1 MRAALR
7 SCRSR
12 LGARA
17 WVAVLLGA
25 FVLPLHAVELSVLS
39 AGAVEPGI
47 RPALAAFERESGD
60 TVRIDFAAAPALRA
74 ALRAAPAADVIIVPQ
89 GTLDELAATGT
100 AVAAPRAPIGRVG
113 VGVAVRPGVAPPDI
127 GSADALKAALLSA
140 DTVVFNRASTG
151 IYVEAMLQRLGIA
164 DAVRAK
170 SERVPDGASVM
181 RRLLAGTAQRELGFG
196 AMTEISLFRDQGLQL
211 VGPLPAPLQ
220 NFTTYVALPWPGA
233 AAPDRADAVARLI
246 RYLQGAD
253 ARSLFVAAG
262 IAPAP

>member
-1 MRAALR
+1 MRC
-7 SCRSR
+7 CRSR
-12 LGARA
+12 MGART
-17 WVAVLLGA
+17 WVGVVLFA
-25 FVLPLHAVELSVLS
+25 FVLPLHAIELTVLS

-47 RPALAAFERESGD
+47 RPALAAFERESGH

-89 GTLDELAATGT
+89 GTLDELAAAGT
-100 AVAAPRAPIGRVG
+100 TVAGPRAPIGRVG
-113 VGVAVRPGVAPPDI
+113 VGVAMRAGVETPDI
-127 GSADALKAALLSA
+127 GSADALKATLLSA

-151 IYVEAMLQRLGIA
+151 IHVEAMLQRLGIA

-170 SERVPDGASVM
+170 SERVADGASVM
-181 RRLLAGTAQRELGFG
+181 RRLLGGTAPRELGFG
-196 AMTEISLFRDQGLQL
+196 AMTEIALFRDQGLKL

-233 AAPDRADAVARLI
+233 VAPDHADAVAHLI
-246 RYLQGAD
+246 RHLQGAG
-253 ARSLFVAAG
+253 ARALFVAAG

>member
-1 MRAALR
+1 VRC
-7 SCRSR
+7 CRSR
-12 LGARA
+12 MGART
-17 WVAVLLGA
+17 WVGVVLFA
-25 FVLPLHAVELSVLS
+25 FVLPLHAIELTVLS

-47 RPALAAFERESGD
+47 RPALAAFERESGH

-100 AVAAPRAPIGRVG
+100 TVAGPRAPIGRVG
-113 VGVAVRPGVAPPDI
+113 VGVAMRAGVETPDI
-127 GSADALKAALLSA
+127 GSADALKATLLSA

-151 IYVEAMLQRLGIA
+151 IHVEAMLQRLGIA
-164 DAVRAK
+164 DAVRAR
-170 SERVPDGASVM
+170 SERVADGASVM
-181 RRLLAGTAQRELGFG
+181 RRLLAGTAPRELGFG
-196 AMTEISLFRDQGLQL
+196 AMTEIALFRDQGLKL

-233 AAPDRADAVARLI
+233 VTPDHADAVVHLI
-246 RYLQGAD
+246 RHLQGAD
-253 ARSLFVAAG
+253 ARALFVAAG